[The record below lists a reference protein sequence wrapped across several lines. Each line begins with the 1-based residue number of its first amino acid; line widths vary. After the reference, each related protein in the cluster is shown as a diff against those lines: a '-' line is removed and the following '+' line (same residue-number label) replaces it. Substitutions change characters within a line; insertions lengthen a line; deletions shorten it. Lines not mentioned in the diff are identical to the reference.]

1 MAATKHSKTQ
11 SQRPTNRRT
20 PDPKEGTTQA
30 APKSSVDSG
39 SVDAFLEGMAS
50 TPEFKRLNPNV
61 IWANGRFESVPV
73 EPRKVVPLPD
83 PGGKRRE
90 KAMTDASA
98 HMLAI
103 SNALVVFAAMECG
116 EVPPLENFDRA
127 CTSDIVKA
135 LAIRSRD
142 LNSAMLA
149 ALVGDID
156 GSELKGL
163 VRFGG
168 SIS

>member
-1 MAATKHSKTQ
+1 MAKTKS
-11 SQRPTNRRT
+11 ST
-20 PDPKEGTTQA
+20 PDVA
-30 APKSSVDSG
+30 AKSGIHPEVQG
-39 SVDAFLEGMAS
+39 FLERLTS
-50 TPEFKRLNPNV
+50 DPEFKRRNP
-61 IWANGRFESVPV
+61 GTRFVDGKFVDVPV
-73 EPRKVVPLPD
+73 DHPEVVALPD

-98 HMLAI
+98 HMLAV
-103 SNALVVFAAMECG
+103 SEALVVFAAMECG
-116 EVPPLENFDRA
+116 EVPPLANFDQA
-127 CTSDIVKA
+127 CISNIVKA

-142 LNSAMLA
+142 LNSAMFA

-168 SIS
+168 SI